1 MTTYTLA
8 ETAQAL
14 GVEALGDETLVL
26 RGLSEPQDAAHDQLA
41 LAFSEAAAADL
52 SATAEAALLWSDA
65 DWKALGLKGAICVP
79 RPRFS
84 LGPLSK
90 MFDEGPKI
98 GSGVHPSA
106 VIDPSAVIGKGASV
120 GPFVVI
126 GADVVIGDNAQISA
140 HTTIGYGTKIGAQA
154 LIHAG
159 VNIGHNVTIGD
170 DFTCQSGTVIG
181 SDGFSFVT
189 PDKAPTEQIRETL
202 GERGETAGQHW
213 TRIHS
218 LGSVTIG
225 DQVDIGANT
234 CIDRGTIRDT
244 KIGNRTKIDN
254 FVQLAHNAVVGEDC
268 LLCGASGVAG
278 SSTLGDRV
286 VLAGQSGVVDNVTV
300 GDDVILSGSGKI
312 RTNQPAGRVLM
323 GDPAIP
329 MKSGIEQYKALRRL
343 PRLAKDVAA
352 LKKAPTS
359 DSDNS

>member
-1 MTTYTLA
+1 LIH
-8 ETAQAL
+8 
-14 GVEALGDETLVL
+14 
-26 RGLSEPQDAAHDQLA
+26 P
-41 LAFSEAAAADL
+41 
-52 SATAEAALLWSDA
+52 
-65 DWKALGLKGAICVP
+65 
-79 RPRFS
+79 
-84 LGPLSK
+84 
-90 MFDEGPKI
+90 
-98 GSGVHPSA
+98 GVH
-106 VIDPSAVIGKGASV
+106 
-120 GPFVVI
+120 
-126 GADVVIGDNAQISA
+126 
-140 HTTIGYGTKIGAQA
+140 
-154 LIHAG
+154 
-159 VNIGHNVTIGD
+159 IGHNVTIGD

-225 DQVDIGANT
+225 DYVDIGANT

-278 SSTLGDRV
+278 SSTLGNRV

-300 GDDVILSGSGKI
+300 GDDVILSGGGKI
-312 RTNQPAGRVLM
+312 RSNQPAGRVLM
-323 GDPAIP
+323 GDPAIT

-343 PRLAKDVAA
+343 PRIAKDVAA
-352 LKKAPTS
+352 LKKAPNS
-359 DSDNS
+359 DIKDG